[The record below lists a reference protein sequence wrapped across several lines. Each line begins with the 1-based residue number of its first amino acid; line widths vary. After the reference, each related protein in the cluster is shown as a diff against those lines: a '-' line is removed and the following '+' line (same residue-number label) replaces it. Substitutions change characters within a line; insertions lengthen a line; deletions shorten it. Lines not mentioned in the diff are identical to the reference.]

1 MSTNKLAGV
10 LAPVITPFDARFV
23 VDAKR
28 LIAHCQWLLERDVGL
43 SPFGSSSEGNSLSVE
58 EKIDLL
64 EQLVDAGLPP
74 SRMMPGTGCCALT
87 DTIRLTR
94 RAVELGC
101 AGVLMLP
108 PFFYKGLT
116 DDDLYGY
123 FSEVIESIA
132 DPRLNIYLYHIP
144 QVSGVPIT
152 LTLIE
157 RLLKDFPETIAGMK
171 DSSGDWQNMRA
182 VLENFQP
189 QGFDMFSGQDDYLL
203 ATLRLQGKG
212 CILGSANFNP
222 RQSVSLC
229 RDFSGEDAQRRQEA
243 LSAVWA
249 VIQSYPVFPAMKA
262 AVAAVTGD
270 REWCRPRPP
279 LSALDDDSYEQM
291 YQALIQAGLEIG
303 EAS

>member
-1 MSTNKLAGV
+1 MSTSKLAGV
-10 LAPVITPFDARFV
+10 LAPVITPFDARFRP
-23 VDAKR
+23 DAKR
-28 LIAHCQWLLERDVGL
+28 FIAHCQWLLERDVGL

-64 EQLVDAGLPP
+64 DQLVDAGLPP
-74 SRMMPGTGCCALT
+74 SKMMPGTGCCALP
-87 DTIRLTR
+87 DSIRLTR

-108 PFFYKGLT
+108 PFFYKGLS

-123 FSEVIESIA
+123 FSEVIESVG
-132 DPRLNIYLYHIP
+132 DSSLKIYLYHIP
-144 QVSGVPIT
+144 HVSNVPIT

-157 RLLKDFPETIAGMK
+157 RLLKDFPANIAGTK
-171 DSSGDWQNMRA
+171 DSSGDWDNMRA

-189 QGFDMFSGQDDYLL
+189 QGFDMFTGHDDYLL
-203 ATLRLQGKG
+203 ATLRMQGKG

-222 RQSVSLC
+222 RQSVGLY
-229 RDFSGEDAQRRQEA
+229 RDFTGDDAERQQEA

-262 AVAAVTGD
+262 ALAGVTGD
-270 REWCRPRPP
+270 RAWRRPRPP
-279 LSALDDDSYEQM
+279 LSALDDSLCEQM
-291 YQALIQAGLEIG
+291 YRALNRAGLDMEN
-303 EAS
+303 A

>member
-1 MSTNKLAGV
+1 MSTNRLAGV
-10 LAPVITPFDARFV
+10 LAPVITPFDAKFDPDV
-23 VDAKR
+23 KR
-28 LIAHCQWLLERDVGL
+28 LIAHCQWLLDKDVGL

-108 PFFYKGLT
+108 PFFYKGLS

-123 FSEVIESIA
+123 YSAVIEAIA
-132 DPRLNIYLYHIP
+132 DPRLKIYLYHIP

-152 LTLIE
+152 LPLIE
-157 RLLKDFPETIAGMK
+157 RLLQDFPENVAGMK

-182 VLENFQP
+182 VLERFQP

-203 ATLRLQGKG
+203 ATLRMQGKG
-212 CILGSANFNP
+212 GILGSANFNP
-222 RQSVSLC
+222 RQSVGLC
-229 RDFSGEDAQRRQEA
+229 RDFSSDDAEQRQEA

-249 VIQSYPVFPAMKA
+249 VIQSYPLFPAMKA
-262 AVAAVTGD
+262 AVAAITGD

-291 YQALIQAGLEIG
+291 YQALIQAGLEMG
-303 EAS
+303 EA

>member
-10 LAPVITPFDARFV
+10 LAPVITPFDAQFRP
-23 VDAKR
+23 DAKR
-28 LIAHCQWLLERDVGL
+28 LTAHCQWLLDRDVGL

-64 EQLVDAGLPP
+64 DQLVDAGLPP

-87 DTIRLTR
+87 DSIRLTR

-108 PFFYKGLT
+108 PFFYKGLS

-123 FSEVIESIA
+123 FSEVIESVS
-132 DPRLNIYLYHIP
+132 DSRLKIYLYHIP
-144 QVSGVPIT
+144 QVSYVPIT
-152 LTLIE
+152 LALIE
-157 RLLKDFPETIAGMK
+157 RLLKDFPANIAGMK

-203 ATLRLQGKG
+203 ATLRMQGKG

-229 RDFSGEDAQRRQEA
+229 RDFTGEDAQRRQQA
-243 LSAVWA
+243 LSAVWT
-249 VIQSYPVFPAMKA
+249 VIQSYPLFPAMKA
-262 AVAAVTGD
+262 AVAAITGD

-291 YQALIQAGLEIG
+291 YQALIQAGLKMG
-303 EAS
+303 EA